1 MARARENRSSRR
13 TEGDVTMGKYYE
25 VLKRSRDDTERL
37 ASYDSNLNGVRATPV
52 ARSTSRVPI
61 VQDVAVTVAQEKS
74 IQSLGERI
82 APLAAMSNSLRIL
95 VSGCRPGDGASTIAA
110 ALAIDFSQRLGI
122 GTLLVDAHPHH
133 PSLHRVFSRPE
144 KPAPVPAVAGGLPW
158 PQPTEWARLDL
169 AQCELMDGES
179 ERSAF
184 LKRFEALAK
193 DYRSVVVDL
202 GVVRLDPRL
211 LALARVGDP
220 LLLVVRYGHTE
231 RQELANTCSGLRA
244 AGRPPAGILLNGAA
258 DPISGIFRRFFKR

>member
-1 MARARENRSSRR
+1 
-13 TEGDVTMGKYYE
+13 MGKYYE
-25 VLKRSRDDTERL
+25 VLKRSRDDTEQF
-37 ASYDSNLNGVRATPV
+37 ANCDSNLDGVRATPA
-52 ARSTSRVPI
+52 ARATSLLPI
-61 VQDVAVTVAQEKS
+61 VQDVAVTVAQERS

-82 APLAAMSNSLRIL
+82 APLAATSNSLRIL

-110 ALAIDFSQRLGI
+110 ALAIDLSQRLSI
-122 GTLLVDAHPHH
+122 GTLLVDAHLHH
-133 PSLHRVFSRPE
+133 PSLHRVFSRRE
-144 KPAPVPAVAGGLPW
+144 NLAPVPAAADGLLRL
-158 PQPTEWARLDL
+158 QPTDWARLEL
-169 AQCELMDGES
+169 ARCEFRDGES
-179 ERSAF
+179 ERSEF
-184 LKRFEALAK
+184 LERFEVLAK

-202 GVVRLDPRL
+202 GVVRLEPRL